1 MLSIIKKSFFGQK
14 SAYHIL
20 FIYEN
25 CMISIFREK
34 INKFQESFKTD
45 HKWRFTR
52 LSDLVYSTRFEI
64 LSIEELRNE
73 ESFEQNEVFLIS

>member
-34 INKFQESFKTD
+34 INKFHESFKTD

-64 LSIEELRNE
+64 LSIEELEMRNLLNKMKC
-73 ESFEQNEVFLIS
+73 F